1 MISINLTTTY
11 SRLDLCSATLWSLLH
26 QSLLP
31 ERVNLWISNQ
41 PYMADEGI
49 TELPSW
55 IKELNNIHDIIR
67 IHYVENIGPYRKFI
81 PALRT
86 CTNDDIIV
94 YVDDDVIYARN
105 WFEGLLSTF
114 EKYGRKYVVASRV
127 REKKFN
133 LLGKLQ
139 SYNMFNVCT
148 HEKVLSSDFIITG
161 VGGCVLMKKHIND
174 AFLKLDDFK
183 ILIPKTDDIWI
194 SKIIELSNS
203 EVMCASNQLKL
214 IQEIEHSNNALN
226 HTNNTMYNGVIFKKI
241 YQKTSNKIL
250 GYFGRQLSNNDKAI
264 KIVDAFF
271 KSIID
276 K

>member
-1 MISINLTTTY
+1 
-11 SRLDLCSATLWSLLH
+11 
-26 QSLLP
+26 
-31 ERVNLWISNQ
+31 
-41 PYMADEGI
+41 
-49 TELPSW
+49 
-55 IKELNNIHDIIR
+55 
-67 IHYVENIGPYRKFI
+67 
-81 PALRT
+81 
-86 CTNDDIIV
+86 
-94 YVDDDVIYARN
+94 
-105 WFEGLLSTF
+105 
-114 EKYGRKYVVASRV
+114 
-127 REKKFN
+127 
-133 LLGKLQ
+133 
-139 SYNMFNVCT
+139 
-148 HEKVLSSDFIITG
+148 
-161 VGGCVLMKKHIND
+161 MKKHIND

-203 EVMCASNQLKL
+203 EVMCASNQLRL